1 MTQFAIATEANGIIM
16 QLKLPLM
23 SKAQADK
30 HASTLRSLTDSPIY
44 VINTKAE

>member
-1 MTQFAIATEANGIIM
+1 MTHFAISTEVNGILM

-30 HASTLRSLTDSPIY
+30 HASTLRSLSDAPIY

>member
-1 MTQFAIATEANGIIM
+1 MTQFAIATEANGIIL

-30 HASTLRSLTDSPIY
+30 HASTLRTLTDSPIY
-44 VINTKAE
+44 VINTKSE

>member
-23 SKAQADK
+23 SKAEADK

-44 VINTKAE
+44 VINTKSE